1 MLKTETEGERL
12 AGKRPTSESSDE
24 TAEES
29 WIEEGN
35 GNPFETVENKPN
47 PAVELFFTPAPQAEV
62 ENPAEQKPSNLQRGV
77 GKKVFINGLYVGL
90 GIGCIT
96 TFVMVWI
103 AVFFSTQLP
112 PGATYESMLSIFI
125 YPLIYLLAVGLIAL
139 TAGIVRQYYNLN
151 VRVQE

>member
-12 AGKRPTSESSDE
+12 EGKRSTSESSDE

-35 GNPFETVENKPN
+35 GNPFETVENKPI

-62 ENPAEQKPSNLQRGV
+62 KNLAEQKPSDSQRGI

-96 TFVMVWI
+96 TFVMMWI

-139 TAGIVRQYYNLN
+139 TAGIVRQYYNSN
-151 VRVQE
+151 VRV